1 MKKRSTKKIRIW
13 GIVQGVGFRPFV
25 AKLAERLCMKGK
37 VRNLGGIVEI
47 CVTDTAE
54 RIAIFISEI
63 EKEKLV
69 PSEIVYIKVEDEAF
83 TEYKNFTIESSGYGG
98 DEYAMIPADMA
109 ICHDCLT
116 EMHSLQNRRFTH
128 PFISCMVC
136 GPRYTIAETF
146 PYDRC
151 NTTQRDF
158 PMCDICSKEYAD
170 VSDRRYHAQTISC
183 NDCGPYLRMYIR
195 KKGTMFKST
204 AEIGTSV
211 NKFAEKNIEAELMS
225 FLPEG
230 KKHKSADDDK
240 IIAKIAD
247 ILKNDGVIAYKSMG
261 GYNFMADPL
270 NDAAVRKLRHI
281 KNREEKPFAV
291 MFHDCSQVRNY
302 CSMDAAEEKLIVSSA
317 RPIILLERKASCC
330 AELDK
335 SRFIGSFLPSMGA
348 QYMILERFGG
358 PLIATSANISS
369 MPIIK
374 EDYDM
379 LEMMRKDT
387 NIDALVY
394 NDRKIRTSV
403 DDSVV
408 RVIDGQPQMIRRSKG
423 YVPVPV
429 FVPWAISSERNEEA
443 LQRKCA
449 GHGENKSHGS
459 KGAVQ
464 RRTGDSILACGAQ
477 LKNSFALSKGPFAY
491 ISQFFG
497 DMDSIENQSTYREN
511 IKKMSEL
518 FRIKPERIACD
529 LHPLY
534 FTTKFAEELSE
545 KEGLTLLKVQHHQ
558 AHVASVMAEHGLVE
572 PVIGVSFDGTGYGSD
587 GAIWGGEFL
596 LCEGS
601 EYTRLSHIKYIN
613 MIGGDG
619 AIRDG
624 WKSAFGY
631 MHAFENGYLKKNS
644 ENEIMVDISDI
655 INFSEKN
662 GTLKKYSNERL
673 VIKRAIAEDINTIKS
688 SSMGRLFDA
697 VAAML
702 GICQENSYE
711 GQCAIML
718 EDAAARAKAG
728 GSGNEADILAYAFHK
743 KIADMIINECTKAS
757 EKTGVFKA
765 ALTGGVFQNK
775 ILMELALAGLR
786 KNGIMPYYN
795 ISVSPNDGGIVLG
808 QIYVAM
814 QHKYN
819 TGI

>member
-1 MKKRSTKKIRIW
+1 M
-13 GIVQGVGFRPFV
+13 
-25 AKLAERLCMKGK
+25 
-37 VRNLGGIVEI
+37 
-47 CVTDTAE
+47 
-54 RIAIFISEI
+54 
-63 EKEKLV
+63 
-69 PSEIVYIKVEDEAF
+69 
-83 TEYKNFTIESSGYGG
+83 
-98 DEYAMIPADMA
+98 
-109 ICHDCLT
+109 
-116 EMHSLQNRRFTH
+116 
-128 PFISCMVC
+128 
-136 GPRYTIAETF
+136 
-146 PYDRC
+146 
-151 NTTQRDF
+151 
-158 PMCDICSKEYAD
+158 
-170 VSDRRYHAQTISC
+170 
-183 NDCGPYLRMYIR
+183 
-195 KKGTMFKST
+195 
-204 AEIGTSV
+204 
-211 NKFAEKNIEAELMS
+211 
-225 FLPEG
+225 
-230 KKHKSADDDK
+230 
-240 IIAKIAD
+240 
-247 ILKNDGVIAYKSMG
+247 
-261 GYNFMADPL
+261 
-270 NDAAVRKLRHI
+270 
-281 KNREEKPFAV
+281 
-291 MFHDCSQVRNY
+291 
-302 CSMDAAEEKLIVSSA
+302 
-317 RPIILLERKASCC
+317 
-330 AELDK
+330 
-335 SRFIGSFLPSMGA
+335 
-348 QYMILERFGG
+348 
-358 PLIATSANISS
+358 
-369 MPIIK
+369 
-374 EDYDM
+374 
-379 LEMMRKDT
+379 
-387 NIDALVY
+387 
-394 NDRKIRTSV
+394 
-403 DDSVV
+403 
-408 RVIDGQPQMIRRSKG
+408 
-423 YVPVPV
+423 
-429 FVPWAISSERNEEA
+429 
-443 LQRKCA
+443 
-449 GHGENKSHGS
+449 
-459 KGAVQ
+459 
-464 RRTGDSILACGAQ
+464 
-477 LKNSFALSKGPFAY
+477 
-491 ISQFFG
+491 
-497 DMDSIENQSTYREN
+497 
-511 IKKMSEL
+511 
-518 FRIKPERIACD
+518 
-529 LHPLY
+529 
-534 FTTKFAEELSE
+534 
-545 KEGLTLLKVQHHQ
+545 
-558 AHVASVMAEHGLVE
+558 ASVMAEHGLDE